1 MKSSILA
8 TLLFVTTAI
17 SSNVSSIA
25 SAQPSTEDNTGG
37 KIQISCGQAKDPSSH
52 KDLPATVAGISGNPE
67 SIALIIW
74 KSEFFGTKY
83 TPQQRCSIVS
93 AAMQKSFQEGR
104 TYIGSG
110 LDKRTGLGIICG
122 VANPDQPCD
131 RSNMLLTLKSYQT
144 ADDTIEQL
152 AQIMQGKTGQPVY
165 QSSGGKR
172 VNLRDLQK
180 RKVN

>member
-17 SSNVSSIA
+17 ANIPSIA
-25 SAQPSTEDNTGG
+25 SAEPSPEAKTGG
-37 KIQISCGQAKDPSSH
+37 TIQISCGQATDPSSH
-52 KDLPATVAGISGNPE
+52 KDLPATVASVSGNPE

-93 AAMQKSFQEGR
+93 TAMQKSFKEGR

-110 LDKRTGLGIICG
+110 LDKKTGLGIICA
-122 VANPDQPCD
+122 VANSEQPCD
-131 RSNMLLTLKSYQT
+131 RTNMLFTLKSYQT

-172 VNLRDLQK
+172 VDLRDLSK